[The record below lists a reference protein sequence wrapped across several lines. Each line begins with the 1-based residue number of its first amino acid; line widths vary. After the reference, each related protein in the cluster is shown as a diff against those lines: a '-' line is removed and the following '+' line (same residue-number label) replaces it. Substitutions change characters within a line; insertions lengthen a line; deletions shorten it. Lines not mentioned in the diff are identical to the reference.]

1 MRYWRYFPTAG
12 VKLIPAFNISGVLPP
27 FLGEDPTRRVE
38 MSPYVVTMSDV
49 IRRYATSE
57 ERIGILAGL
66 LDFRA
71 DLRAAGFVE
80 GFQWLDGSFVE
91 HVEETRGRAPVD
103 VDIVTFARRPTKSLD
118 EWKRLVN
125 DYLDLF
131 QPRATKKR
139 YHCDAYF
146 VDLSKS
152 PFLVVDDTRYWFG
165 LFSHQRVTSLWKG
178 MLSVPLQSDD
188 DAARLLLQ

>member
-1 MRYWRYFPTAG
+1 M
-12 VKLIPAFNISGVLPP
+12 IPAFNISGVLPP

-38 MSPYVVTMSDV
+38 MSPYEVSIADVV
-49 IRRYATSE
+49 RRYATSE
-57 ERIGILAGL
+57 ERVEILTGL
-66 LDFRA
+66 LELRA
-71 DLRAAGFVE
+71 ALRAAGFSE

-91 HVEETRGRAPVD
+91 HVEETRGRAPAD
-103 VDIVTFARRPTKSLD
+103 VDLVTFARRPEMPLD
-118 EWKRLVN
+118 EWKRFVLSHRH
-125 DYLDLF
+125 LF
-131 QPRATKKR
+131 DPGETRQR
-139 YHCDAYF
+139 YRCDAYF

-152 PFLVVDDTRYWFG
+152 PFLIVDDTRYWFG

>member
-1 MRYWRYFPTAG
+1 M
-12 VKLIPAFNISGVLPP
+12 IPAFNLSGVLPP
-27 FLGEDPTRRVE
+27 FLGPSPTGRTE
-38 MSPYVVTMSDV
+38 MSPYAVSMVEVVKHF
-49 IRRYATSE
+49 ATSH
-57 ERIGILAGL
+57 ERIHILTGL

-71 DLRAAGFVE
+71 ALRAVGIVD

-91 HVEETRGRAPVD
+91 DVEKMRNRAPAD
-103 VDIVTFARRPTKSLD
+103 VDIVTFAHRPTASPD
-118 EWKRLVN
+118 EWRRLVS
-125 DYLDLF
+125 DHLYLFD
-131 QPRATKKR
+131 PRITKAQ

-146 VDLSKS
+146 VDLDKK

-188 DAARLLLQ
+188 DVARSLLE